1 MTVAVQEQSKIVV
14 EKRREFAFSTRDFN
28 TLRELVKKLAGID
41 LNEDKED
48 MVYGR
53 LTRRL
58 RALNISS
65 FKDYINM
72 LQKDPDGE
80 EITHF
85 INSLTTNLTAFFR
98 ESHHFDHLKNTV
110 LPHLMKMNAA
120 SRRIRIWSA
129 GCSSGEEP
137 YSIAMIVA
145 ETVPP
150 GWDVKILATD
160 MDSNMIDT
168 GSSGVYA
175 ETRLAGIEN
184 SKLKRWFNKG
194 SGNNDGMVRVK
205 PRLRE
210 VITFKKLN
218 LMHKWPVKGPM
229 DVIFCRNVIIYFDNE
244 TKAALIDRYFDL
256 LADHG
261 TLFVGH
267 SETLFGVTKRA
278 KLVGKTI
285 YEKQ

>member
-1 MTVAVQEQSKIVV
+1 MV
-14 EKRREFAFSTRDFN
+14 EKRREFSFSTRDFN
-28 TLRELVKKLAGID
+28 TLRQLIKELSGID
-41 LNEDKED
+41 LNDDKED

-58 RALNISS
+58 RALKLSS
-65 FKDYINM
+65 FKDYIH
-72 LQKDPDGE
+72 LLKQDPEGE
-80 EITHF
+80 EVTHF
-85 INSLTTNLTAFFR
+85 VNSLTTNLTAFFR
-98 ESHHFDHLKNTV
+98 ESHHFDYLKTTV
-110 LPHLMKMNAA
+110 LPHLMKVNSA

-137 YSIAMIVA
+137 YSIAMTVA
-145 ETVPP
+145 ETVPA

-168 GSSGVYA
+168 GFNGVYC
-175 ETRLAGIEN
+175 ESRLAGIEER
-184 SKLKRWFNKG
+184 KLKRWFTRG
-194 SGNNDGMVRVK
+194 SGENEGLVRAK
-205 PRLRE
+205 PQLRDM
-210 VITFKKLN
+210 ISFKKLN
-218 LMHKWPVKGPM
+218 LMHSWPLKGPM

-278 KLVGKTI
+278 RLVGKTI